1 MNGLPPASLRRRLFP
16 VGSAGLRRSR
26 PTRGWVK
33 KIGPGEESLMP
44 SAISAINGAVSTT
57 PIVAT
62 TTLSARRSVSDGS
75 AGDAVGVRTS
85 TILML
90 VTQGLVA
97 ELPARNAGAVPPGP
111 FSEVLVDQRIGR
123 HTAGCVA
130 PRHGKCQE
138 GATSAAALLLGRR
151 QLPMQAVTL
160 HQTVQRRT
168 VHSGRAC

>member
-16 VGSAGLRRSR
+16 AGSAGLRRSR

-33 KIGPGEESLMP
+33 KIGPGEVSLMP

-62 TTLSARRSVSDGS
+62 TTLSARRSDSDGC
-75 AGDAVGVRTS
+75 AGEAVRVRTS

-97 ELPARNAGAVPPGP
+97 ELPARNAGAVPPDHSWKCWEINGLRDTP
-111 FSEVLVDQRIGR
+111 RAVLHSVTANVGR
-123 HTAGCVA
+123 VLQA
-130 PRHGKCQE
+130 PLRHSSDGVNFRCK
-138 GATSAAALLLGRR
+138 
-151 QLPMQAVTL
+151 P
-160 HQTVQRRT
+160 
-168 VHSGRAC
+168 